1 VKQVLTTNLEEAA
14 EQESKIENEGE
25 DIVDQIAKEMKE
37 RGPQETLSYYAFTAT
52 PKKKTRRLF
61 GVKISN
67 DDYRPFHFY
76 SMKQAIEEGFIL
88 DVLKNYTTYERYLH
102 ILKTAS
108 EDKVVEGKKASRPL
122 LKYVDLHHLNLQN
135 KAKIIVE
142 HFREHTQPKIGGLAK
157 AMVVGS
163 SRQQVL
169 RYKQEIDEYF
179 QKQGYQGIKTLVAF
193 SSLLK
198 DDTGPTVEG
207 LYTAKIVGEN
217 KENYE

>member
-1 VKQVLTTNLEEAA
+1 MC
-14 EQESKIENEGE
+14 SKTI
-25 DIVDQIAKEMKE
+25 
-37 RGPQETLSYYAFTAT
+37 P
-52 PKKKTRRLF
+52 
-61 GVKISN
+61 
-67 DDYRPFHFY
+67 
-76 SMKQAIEEGFIL
+76 
-88 DVLKNYTTYERYLH
+88 YERYFH
-102 ILKTAS
+102 IVKTAS
-108 EDKVVEGKKASRPL
+108 EDKVVEGKKASRAL

-193 SSLLK
+193 SGLLK

-207 LYTAKIVGEN
+207 LYTAKIIGEN

>member
-52 PKKKTRRLF
+52 PKKQTRRLF

-67 DDYRPFHFY
+67 DDYRPFHVY

-88 DVLKNYTTYERYLH
+88 DVLKNYTTYERYFH
-102 ILKTAS
+102 IVKTAS
-108 EDKVVEGKKASRPL
+108 EDKVVEGKKASRAL

-193 SSLLK
+193 SGLLK